1 MDRITKTL
9 PGFTNTTIIP
19 LLLTN
24 FGPFSIHCHVQRTSS
39 EKRAKRQKGDTD
51 FSNRTNHL
59 TYIIVILGERYWLK
73 RSRHRFFI
81 QFSLRRVHL
90 VIKISLKERQFII
103 QRNVFKWFCT
113 QYQCEQTSSLYSLFF
128 LFFYWNNTVESTV
141 FQFSTKWRTDHMQSP
156 LTWAKVHIIPWSY
169 KGQVSS
175 SFFLTPNTLGG

>member
-1 MDRITKTL
+1 MLR
-9 PGFTNTTIIP
+9 
-19 LLLTN
+19 N

-113 QYQCEQTSSLYSLFF
+113 QYQCEPTSSLYSLFF
-128 LFFYWNNTVESTV
+128 LFFSIEITLLSQLFFS
-141 FQFSTKWRTDHMQSP
+141 FQLNDGPTTC
-156 LTWAKVHIIPWSY
+156 KVHLRER
-169 KGQVSS
+169 KCTLFLDHTRDKFLHL
-175 SFFLTPNTLGG
+175 FF